1 MMKSLLLIVSLIL
14 SATVTYSQHAELN
27 GSKMEMFDS
36 NGSRIAWNYAPD
48 NAQSICTA
56 NNFVVVVTKDRIYTY
71 DFELSKIGWGYLP
84 DDYSSLSCSGSKFV
98 IFTKDRKYY
107 YDRNISKTGWDYR

>member
-1 MMKSLLLIVSLIL
+1 MKNLLVIMLLFMST
-14 SATVTYSQHAELN
+14 TVAYSQHAELN
-27 GSKMEMFDS
+27 GSKMEMFNS
-36 NGSRIAWNYAPD
+36 NGSRIAWGYAPD

-56 NNFVVVVTKDRIYTY
+56 NDFVVVVTKDRIYTY
-71 DFELSKIGWGYLP
+71 DFELSKIAWGYLP

-107 YDRNISKTGWDYR
+107 YDRKISKTGWDYR

>member
-1 MMKSLLLIVSLIL
+1 
-14 SATVTYSQHAELN
+14 
-27 GSKMEMFDS
+27 MFNS
-36 NGSRIAWNYAPD
+36 NGSRRAWNYAPD
-48 NAQSICTA
+48 NVQSICTA